1 MLKPFPDASAPPLIH
16 VGREPLS
23 DRNGEVVAYRLRFR
37 DTADGAETT
46 AARTAALSQLI
57 VTAFTEFGLD
67 DLVGPAGCLVTVN
80 RDFLTGA
87 VPVPFAP
94 GRAAL
99 LLADPFVLDDAALA
113 GAATLARRGFSLA
126 VDVGG
131 GEWGPLLEPL
141 FGLVSYVTLPVPDDG
156 AGFRARWARFPG
168 IHLIAA
174 PGSDPARAAEL
185 GFELFPAGS
194 ASPRADVVSRPR
206 LSSTATGRLRLIAS
220 LSREDVDIDDVT
232 AAVEQDPAVSYRLLH
247 AAGAAASGQTTRV
260 ISLREAVM
268 LLGLDRIQSWVTLM
282 LLSDGGSA
290 LDKHAASV
298 VLGRARFCRDLAGAF
313 DAPPDSA
320 FTVGLLSGLAEILRL
335 PVSSL
340 VAALPLTESLVAAL
354 VGGEGALGT
363 VLRTAVHYAEGVVDR
378 LPGVLAPPDLVRA
391 QFNALRWTN
400 HLLAAA

>member
-16 VGREPLS
+16 VGREPVY
-23 DRNGEVVAYRLRFR
+23 DRNGLLVAYRLRFR

-46 AARTAALSQLI
+46 PARTAALSQLI
-57 VTAFTEFGLD
+57 VAAFTEYGLD
-67 DLVGPAGCLVTVN
+67 ELVGPAGCFVTVN

-99 LLADPFVLDDAALA
+99 LLAEPFVLDDATLA

-126 VDVGG
+126 VDLRG

-141 FGLVSYVTLPVPDDG
+141 FGLVSYVTLAVPEDD

-168 IHLIAA
+168 VHLIAA
-174 PGSDPARAAEL
+174 PGTEGDPGRAAAL
-185 GFELFPAGS
+185 GFELFEGHGPG
-194 ASPRADVVSRPR
+194 VVSRPR
-206 LSSTATGRLRLIAS
+206 LSSSATARLRLIAA

-268 LLGLDRIQSWVTLM
+268 LLGLDRIQGWVTLM
-282 LLSDGGSA
+282 LLADGAVGAA

-298 VLGRARFCRDLAGAF
+298 VLGRARFCRNLAGAF
-313 DAPPDSA
+313 GAPPDSA
-320 FTVGLLSGLAEILRL
+320 FTVGLLSGLAEILGT
-335 PVSSL
+335 PVAPL
-340 VAALPLTESLVAAL
+340 VAALPLAEPLVGALVA
-354 VGGEGALGT
+354 GEGVLGA
-363 VLRTAVHYAEGVVDR
+363 VLRTAVRYAGGVVDR
-378 LPGVLAPPDLVRA
+378 LPGVLAPPDLVHA